1 MSVYTISP
9 DLLRNI
15 EKDEGIY
22 LSDILFVFTTRGND
36 YKVSKDR
43 NGDVINSY
51 KAIGNNGDIIKVW
64 LDLMSFKPSPFYDVD
79 VDLSQIACEETRFM
93 KVCKEVKVQ
102 NKLIMYSHQNL
113 KKYEC
118 PNNKVNF
125 ENKIITVLDK
135 DEAKNEL
142 TNTTLIG
149 GDTIINS
156 QVVKD
161 GSIMM
166 DSKNK

>member
-22 LSDILFVFTTRGND
+22 MTDILFVFTTRGNNF
-36 YKVSKDR
+36 KVSKDR

-51 KAIGNNGDIIKVW
+51 REINNNGDIIRTW

-79 VDLSQIACEETRFM
+79 VDLSQILCEETRFM
-93 KVCKEVKVQ
+93 KVCKEVKIQ

-113 KKYEC
+113 KKYDC
-118 PNNKVNF
+118 PNKQVNF

-142 TNTTLIG
+142 TKTTLIG

-156 QVVKD
+156 QVAKGGSNIKD
-161 GSIMM
+161 SE
-166 DSKNK
+166 N